1 MLVLANGLDADLL
14 DAQQGTY
21 YLDFPNFT
29 NLPDPILTLD
39 GDVSGV
45 ATFTDLGNATLSVTI
60 ADDSHNHVIANV
72 DGLPA
77 LETKLNSI
85 EANATSDQTKSD
97 IDALNIDA
105 DTLDGID
112 STGFA
117 TSAQGDTAD
126 SALQSSDIGVSVQAH
141 DTVLDNTTASY
152 TTAEE
157 TKLSGIEDGATAVG
171 GDWTIQDLD
180 HNEYASLYSNS
191 AGTEGVRVEYNASSK
206 SLEYNFF

>member
-1 MLVLANGLDADLL
+1 MSRV
-14 DAQQGTY
+14 
-21 YLDFPNFT
+21 
-29 NLPDPILTLD
+29 
-39 GDVSGV
+39 
-45 ATFTDLGNATLSVTI
+45 I
-60 ADDSHNHVIANV
+60 AD
-72 DGLPA
+72 GLSDKA
-77 LETKLNSI
+77 LAMIS
-85 EANATSDQTKSD
+85 SS
-97 IDALNIDA
+97 IDA

-117 TSAQGDTAD
+117 TSTQGDTAD

-152 TTAEE
+152 TTVEE
-157 TKLSGIEDGATAVG
+157 TKLSGIEDGATAGG

-180 HNEYASLYSNS
+180 HNEYASKYSNS

>member
-1 MLVLANGLDADLL
+1 MSRV
-14 DAQQGTY
+14 
-21 YLDFPNFT
+21 
-29 NLPDPILTLD
+29 
-39 GDVSGV
+39 
-45 ATFTDLGNATLSVTI
+45 I
-60 ADDSHNHVIANV
+60 AD
-72 DGLPA
+72 GLSDKA
-77 LETKLNSI
+77 L
-85 EANATSDQTKSD
+85 
-97 IDALNIDA
+97 ALIISSSSDA

-112 STGFA
+112 SLGFA